1 MGNISNKIRHGI
13 NERLFASNIYLES
26 TNPKKQKLIYKST
39 FSFYL
44 GKKKLKIIQETSQ
57 E

>member
-13 NERLFASNIYLES
+13 MRELFASNIYLES

-44 GKKKLKIIQETSQ
+44 GKKKLKIIQEISQ